1 MKTLRAPNDQRGAA
15 LVEAAL
21 TMLLFVVFLFAIF
34 EGGRFLN
41 IQQTLTNAARE
52 GARLS
57 VAPLSGTS
65 TLATTGQVTT
75 RVQSFLQAS
84 GLNGATATITVVQNH
99 TLAGD
104 PTQYSLVTVTVP
116 YSVMTIPLFTNLQ
129 VTLTGEA
136 MMRNETNLQ

>member
-1 MKTLRAPNDQRGAA
+1 MKTGLPLNQERGAA

-21 TMLLFVVFLFAIF
+21 TMLLFVIFIFAIF

-65 TLATTGQVTT
+65 TLATTTEVTN
-75 RVQSFLQAS
+75 RVQTFLNAS
-84 GLNGATATITVVQNH
+84 GLNGAAATINVVQNH
-99 TLAGD
+99 TITGD
-104 PTQYSLVTVTVP
+104 PTHYTLVTVTVP
-116 YSVMTIPLFTNLQ
+116 YQVMTIPLFSNLQ
-129 VTLTGEA
+129 VNLRGRA

>member
-21 TMLLFVVFLFAIF
+21 TMLLFVVFLFAVF

-65 TLATTGQVTT
+65 TLATTGQVTA

-84 GLNGATATITVVQNH
+84 GLNGATATIAVVQNH

-116 YSVMTIPLFTNLQ
+116 YAVMTIPLFTDLQ

>member
-1 MKTLRAPNDQRGAA
+1 MKTGLPLNQERGAA

-21 TMLLFVVFLFAIF
+21 TMLLFVIFIFAIF

-65 TLATTGQVTT
+65 TLATTTEVTN
-75 RVQSFLQAS
+75 RVQTFLNAS
-84 GLNGATATITVVQNH
+84 GLNGAAATINVVQNH
-99 TLAGD
+99 TITGD
-104 PTQYSLVTVTVP
+104 PTHYTLVTVTVP
-116 YSVMTIPLFTNLQ
+116 YQVMTIPLFSNLL
-129 VTLTGEA
+129 VNLRGRA